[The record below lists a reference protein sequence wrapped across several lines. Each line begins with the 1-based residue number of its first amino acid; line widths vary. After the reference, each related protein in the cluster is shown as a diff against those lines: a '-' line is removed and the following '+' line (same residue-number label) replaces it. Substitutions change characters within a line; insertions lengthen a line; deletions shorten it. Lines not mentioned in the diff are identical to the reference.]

1 MRPWSYSRLS
11 TYEDCPKQYQYSY
24 IENLPGYRPES
35 PAASRGSQI
44 HGECEEY
51 LLGSRPIYPPS
62 IQRVSAHAMGLKA
75 RKAKP
80 ELRLAVTESW
90 EPTDYKAEN
99 TYFRGIIDVCYTED
113 DAVHI
118 QDWKTGQIY
127 DSHPKQMEVYVALA
141 AAHFPEAKV
150 FHTRLIY
157 VDQGV
162 VTPAKV
168 TEAERVKPI
177 RLLLDGRIKNAEEDE
192 IFPVRTGSHCRW
204 CDYSARYGGPCP
216 H

>member
-1 MRPWSYSRLS
+1 MRPWSYSRLT

-24 IENLPGYRPES
+24 IENMPGYRPES
-35 PAASRGSQI
+35 PAASRGTQI
-44 HGECEEY
+44 HSEAEEY
-51 LLGSRPIYPPS
+51 LRGLRPIYPPS
-62 IQRVSAHAMGLKA
+62 LQRVSSHAMQLKSK
-75 RKAKP
+75 KAQA
-80 ELRLAVTESW
+80 ELRVAVDEKW
-90 EPTDYKAEN
+90 EPLDYTA
-99 TYFRGIIDVCYTED
+99 TSAYFRGIIDVCYTEEN
-113 DAVHI
+113 AVHI

-141 AAHFPEAKV
+141 AAHFPEAEV

-157 VDQGV
+157 VDQGM
-162 VTPAKV
+162 VTPTKT
-168 TEAERVKPI
+168 TERDRIKPI

-192 IFPVRTGSHCRW
+192 IFPVRAGSHCRW